1 MAELAPQI
9 EALSDDFDVPHAAEY
24 YGYIIS
30 EFVVTNVISP
40 KDLVTKFCPKKVT
53 KETTHNLF
61 MTGVLKELSRLD
73 DPDGPAFVE
82 QHAIVLKRGFRLE
95 PKNYDKPVAPNR
107 RKLPSAEELPII
119 QVVLG

>member
-1 MAELAPQI
+1 MTTLRFFLRPKKPNQAPLVNQAALVQCMAELAPQI

-82 QHAIVLKRGFRLE
+82 QHAIVLK
-95 PKNYDKPVAPNR
+95 
-107 RKLPSAEELPII
+107 
-119 QVVLG
+119 